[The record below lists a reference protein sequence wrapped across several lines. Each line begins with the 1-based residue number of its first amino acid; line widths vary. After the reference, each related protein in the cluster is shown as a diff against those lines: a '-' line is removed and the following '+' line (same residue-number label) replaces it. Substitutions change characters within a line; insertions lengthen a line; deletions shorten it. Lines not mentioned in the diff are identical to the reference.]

1 VEREGRF
8 VETPGPAWSHA
19 NIETDWPS
27 FNALPHGQ
35 TAQVTIALQPPL
47 AAVVSSFP
55 SPTDGR
61 GFDPLA
67 AGNGGIGLQS
77 AATRARRQTLHRV
90 AAKKGTRVKLAFP
103 VPSPG

>member
-67 AGNGGIGLQS
+67 AGMAES
-77 AATRARRQTLHRV
+77 ACKVPRRELD
-90 AAKKGTRVKLAFP
+90 AKLSIESQLKKALA
-103 VPSPG
+103 